1 MDALSGFEI
10 RTLRKSARHN
20 SNKTLGTMAKK
31 VFKKITVATLP
42 NGYALNYDGQEF
54 MYFNEVDLLAGFMA
68 RVGSG
73 KTEDMEKGD
82 ILNALFDVMLGE
94 KYARDITKL
103 TTTVER
109 LERKWSD
116 RIEKVEREYARVKE
130 KTEQHDKMKMV
141 LEETTTLVNEMRM
154 GYQEACK
161 PWEEYKSRI
170 NDIEKDTQR
179 IETHF
184 KSATTQADG
193 LLKLTE
199 EKLEAATKTEKLL
212 NSKARMLVERLAMRM
227 ENLPEGE
234 PSGTVADEAEETP
247 DDGVVDDGASNG
259 KDNEEK
265 SATKREK
272 KPKADKPKK
281 ETKPKEEKPA
291 ESKPKGKTERQ
302 KRDEAILK
310 DIEEKA
316 MNNSNIK

>member
-1 MDALSGFEI
+1 M
-10 RTLRKSARHN
+10 
-20 SNKTLGTMAKK
+20 KK
-31 VFKKITVATLP
+31 VLPKLKLVSTL
-42 NGYALNYDGQEF
+42 NNKGEVVNYQFTIDGEEF
-54 MYFNEVDLLAGFMA
+54 LYFNEIDLLAAMTA
-68 RVGSG
+68 RLGSG
-73 KTEDMEKGD
+73 ETGEMEKGT
-82 ILNALFDVMLGE
+82 ILSALFNSMLGQQ
-94 KYARDITKL
+94 YANDVDKL
-103 TTTVER
+103 RLTVER

-130 KTEQHDKMKMV
+130 INDQHDKMKKV

-227 ENLPEGE
+227 EDLPA
-234 PSGTVADEAEETP
+234 ADAAGVMAADAEETP
-247 DDGVVDDGASNG
+247 DNGVVDDGASNG

-265 SATKREK
+265 PATKHEK

-281 ETKPKEEKPA
+281 ERKTKKEKPA
-291 ESKPKGKTERQ
+291 KEAKPKGKTERQ

-310 DIEEKA
+310 AIEEKA
-316 MNNSNIK
+316 RNNSNIK